1 MKIALIV
8 EGKTEKAFLG
18 PLRGFLSDRLRD
30 KMPRISPQVEHGRI
44 PTGEKL
50 KRVVTW
56 CLDDGA
62 DAVIALTDVYT
73 GTREFTD
80 AADAK
85 RKMRSWVGPE
95 PRFYPHA
102 AQYDFEAWLLPY
114 WDRIKT
120 ITGCSRAC
128 PSGDP
133 ERVNHGK
140 PPSQHIHEA
149 YRTGTKTKNARSY
162 IKTVEALAILRDQDL
177 TVAAEKCRELA
188 DLLNTLIKIAGGDPV
203 FK

>member
-1 MKIALIV
+1 LKIVLVV

-18 PLRGFLSDRLRD
+18 PLRGFLTSRLG
-30 KMPRISPQVEHGRI
+30 KTMPQIVAHVEHGRV

-56 CLDDGA
+56 RLDDGA

-73 GTREFTD
+73 GTREFDD

-85 RKMRSWVGPE
+85 NKMRHWVGPE
-95 PRFYPHA
+95 PRFHPHA
-102 AQYDFEAWLLPY
+102 AQHDFEAWLLPY
-114 WDRIKT
+114 WDQIKT
-120 ITGCSRAC
+120 ITGCSRNC

-140 PPSQHIHEA
+140 PPARHIHEA
-149 YRTGTKTKNARSY
+149 YRTGRKTKNTRSY
-162 IKTVEALAILRDQDL
+162 IKTIEPLAILKGQDL
-177 TVAAEKCRELA
+177 IVAAKQCKELRELLDA
-188 DLLNTLIKIAGGDPV
+188 ILSLCGAPKIS
-203 FK
+203 